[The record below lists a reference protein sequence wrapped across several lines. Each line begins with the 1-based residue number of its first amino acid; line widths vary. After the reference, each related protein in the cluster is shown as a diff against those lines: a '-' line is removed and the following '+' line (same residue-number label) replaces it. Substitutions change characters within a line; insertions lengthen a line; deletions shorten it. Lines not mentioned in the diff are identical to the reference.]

1 MAEAVRQ
8 AIETG
13 EHLAVQAGT
22 GTGKSLAYLVPAVRH
37 ALTTGNTVV
46 VATATIALQR
56 QLIDRDLPR
65 LSTALAPLLGR
76 EPSFAILKGR
86 RNYLCLHRQR
96 GGVAEDPQDA
106 LFDPA
111 DSVRSGGRPHLAPR
125 TAGQAAARVGRGNHD
140 RGPGRTGARRARG
153 GLAPGLGERAGVH
166 RRAALPVR
174 LPLFRRAGQG
184 CGGARRHRGD
194 QPRAAGDRRHLR
206 DRRAA
211 RARRSRRRRGARPS
225 GPGHLGHDRG
235 AVRSRRGHGRPP
247 GRAAD
252 RVRRHRGRRFCRGR
266 PAAPV
271 GGRARHRPRRRARG
285 PDGCAVRHAGRHAD
299 VRARRRRGVRGCG
312 AGQRGVRGGGP
323 AADGDRP
330 DDPGLTG

>member
-1 MAEAVRQ
+1 MAEAVWQ

-37 ALTTGNTVV
+37 ALTTGSTVV

-65 LSTALAPLLGR
+65 LVTALAPLLDR

-111 DSVRSGGRPHLAPR
+111 TCHSTGGPTSPL
-125 TAGQAAARVGRGNHD
+125 GRQVKRLHEWAEETDD
-140 RGPGRTGARRARG
+140 RRPGRTGARRARG

-174 LPLFRRAGQG
+174 LPLFRRAGAG
-184 CGGARRHRGD
+184 RGGPGGHRGD
-194 QPRAAGDRRHLR
+194 QPRAAGDRRDVRH
-206 DRRAA
+206 RRAA
-211 RARRSRRRRGARPS
+211 RARRGHRRRGARPG
-225 GPGHLGHDRG
+225 GPGHLGHHGG
-235 AVRSRRGHGRPP
+235 AVGSRGGRGRPP
-247 GRAAD
+247 RRAAD
-252 RVRRHRGRRFCRGR
+252 RVRRR
-266 PAAPV
+266 
-271 GGRARHRPRRRARG
+271 GGRHRRRW
-285 PDGCAVRHAGRHAD
+285 PTGC
-299 VRARRRRGVRGCG
+299 ARRRPRSPSTSATRPR
-312 AGQRGVRGGGP
+312 AGWTCCPTRWPPR
-323 AADGDRP
+323 
-330 DDPGLTG
+330 

>member
-37 ALTTGNTVV
+37 ALTTSSTVV

-65 LSTALAPLLGR
+65 LSAALAPLLDR

-111 DSVRSGGRPHLAPR
+111 LVRSAGAHLAAGP
-125 TAGQAAARVGRGNHD
+125 AGQAAARVGRDDHD

-153 GLAPGLGERAGVH
+153 GLASGLGERAGVH

-174 LPLFRRAGQG
+174 LPLFRRTGQG
-184 CGGARRHRGD
+184 RGGPGGHRGD
-194 QPRAAGDRRHLR
+194 QPRPAGDRRHVR
-206 DRRAA
+206 HRRAA
-211 RARRSRRRRGARPS
+211 RARRGRRRRGARPS
-225 GPGHLGHDRG
+225 GPGHLGHDGG
-235 AVRSRRGHGRPP
+235 AVRSGRGHGRPP

-252 RVRRHRGRRFCRGR
+252 RVRGR
-266 PAAPV
+266 
-271 GGRARHRPRRRARG
+271 RRRAG
-285 PDGCAVRHAGRHAD
+285 LPWPTSCASRRPRSPSTSATRPRAGWTSCPTRWPP
-299 VRARRRRGVRGCG
+299 R
-312 AGQRGVRGGGP
+312 
-323 AADGDRP
+323 
-330 DDPGLTG
+330 